1 MKNRV
6 IILPPEETLEEIYM
20 SQLIEEEPWHRE
32 GVGNGL
38 LAEQKSWQGT
48 EVRGS

>member
-1 MKNRV
+1 MATK
-6 IILPPEETLEEIYM
+6 ILKPVVTDEEIYM

-48 EVRGS
+48 EVKES